1 MGWNNIPS
9 SLNDFTTQMIGLP
22 GRKGISTLI
31 YLLAGLCWALWHT
44 RNDWVFSITWITNP
58 YKTIGFLQLWC
69 KMASK
74 EEQTRREEMLRNLN
88 LELWKI

>member
-1 MGWNNIPS
+1 LGWNNIPS

-69 KMASK
+69 KMVSK